1 LEAAASKAKAVYL
14 ATDPDREGEA
24 IAWHLVAAAK
34 LDGVEKHRVIFHEIT
49 EEAIKEAFRHPRQID
64 IHLVDAQQAR
74 RILDRLVGYKISPL
88 LGSKVR
94 RGLSAG
100 RVQSVALRMIVER
113 EREIQSFVPQ
123 EYWTIEAELSKFST
137 DSKPPS
143 FRAKLAGIKDK
154 GEKLKLNSGEDA
166 EPIVQQL
173 KKAAYFVTQIKKKR
187 ITRQPAA
194 PFITSTLQQEAWRK
208 LRFTADRTMAVA
220 QQLYEGLPLGPEGEV
235 GLITY
240 MRTDSTRV
248 TDSAIQETRHYVA
261 EKYGAEFLPSKPRLF
276 TRKAKG
282 AQEAHEA
289 IRPTK
294 AEREPDSVKPYLNAD
309 QAKLYR
315 LIWERMVASQMAAA
329 VFDTTAVDI
338 EAREPR
344 EGKVY
349 ILKATGS
356 ILHFPGFLVLYSEG
370 KDEAEGVEEAGAG
383 LPPLDEGEQLR
394 LLDISPEQHFTQ
406 PPPRF
411 NEATLVKAL
420 EERGIGRPSTYAPII
435 STLRRRNYVERKR
448 DGRLYPLEIGFVV
461 NDLLVQHFPKIVDI
475 GFTAKLEEQLDEIAR
490 GERGWV
496 GAISEFYIPFEE
508 TLRQASANIVK
519 IKQADEPTDEVCPQC
534 GRPMV
539 IRTGRF
545 GKFLACSGFPKCKT
559 TRSLKAKV
567 EVP

>member
-1 LEAAASKAKAVYL
+1 
-14 ATDPDREGEA
+14 
-24 IAWHLVAAAK
+24 
-34 LDGVEKHRVIFHEIT
+34 
-49 EEAIKEAFRHPRQID
+49 
-64 IHLVDAQQAR
+64 
-74 RILDRLVGYKISPL
+74 
-88 LGSKVR
+88 
-94 RGLSAG
+94 
-100 RVQSVALRMIVER
+100 
-113 EREIQSFVPQ
+113 
-123 EYWTIEAELSKFST
+123 
-137 DSKPPS
+137 
-143 FRAKLAGIKDK
+143 
-154 GEKLKLNSGEDA
+154 
-166 EPIVQQL
+166 
-173 KKAAYFVTQIKKKR
+173 
-187 ITRQPAA
+187 
-194 PFITSTLQQEAWRK
+194 
-208 LRFTADRTMAVA
+208 
-220 QQLYEGLPLGPEGEV
+220 
-235 GLITY
+235 

-248 TDSAIQETRHYVA
+248 ADLAIQETRHYVA

-383 LPPLDEGEQLR
+383 LPPLDEAEQLR
-394 LLDISPEQHFTQ
+394 LLDIFPEQHFTQ

-448 DGRLYPLEIGFVV
+448 DGRFYPLEIGFVV
-461 NDLLVQHFPKIVDI
+461 NDLLVQHFPNIVDI

-496 GAISEFYIPFEE
+496 GAISEFYVPFEE
-508 TLRQASANIVK
+508 TLRKANANIVK
-519 IKQADEPTDEVCPQC
+519 VKQADEPTDEVCPQC

-539 IRTGRF
+539 IRAGRF

-559 TRSLKAKV
+559 TRSLTAKV
-567 EVP
+567 EVS